1 METNTRYLEILQANK
16 SYLQQQFAVDSLVVF
31 GSVARNEMTEDSDVD
46 IFVQMP
52 PKMLLVIGIKQYLES
67 LLNRPVDVVRNHPNM
82 NPLLKKQIEKMFVNK
97 EIDFNN
103 EIFISN
109 ERQLSSIKKAKVSLQ
124 NVLSSIKQNVSE
136 DFNYLVDA

>member
-1 METNTRYLEILQANK
+1 METNTRYLEILKANK

-31 GSVARNEMTEDSDVD
+31 GSVARNEMTKDSDVD

-82 NPLLKKQIEKMFVNK
+82 NPLLKKQIEKDG
-97 EIDFNN
+97 IR
-103 EIFISN
+103 IFG
-109 ERQLSSIKKAKVSLQ
+109 A
-124 NVLSSIKQNVSE
+124 
-136 DFNYLVDA
+136 A

>member
-82 NPLLKKQIEKMFVNK
+82 NPLLKKQIEKDG
-97 EIDFNN
+97 IR
-103 EIFISN
+103 IFG
-109 ERQLSSIKKAKVSLQ
+109 A
-124 NVLSSIKQNVSE
+124 
-136 DFNYLVDA
+136 A